1 MLIVDAGNSRIKV
14 AIVNDEKISQFEVFS
29 EANLVNFEFFLNQF
43 NYSKSL
49 ISSVKSDSETQLL
62 KSKLKN
68 CLDLKNAFIPLEIDY
83 KTKNTLGSDRIANA
97 VAAKFKAQ
105 KGALVI
111 DIGTCIKFDF
121 VNTKGVYEGGSIS
134 PGIQL
139 RYKSLNDYTGALPLL
154 KETSKINFLGK
165 STHECI
171 QSGVLNGIQ
180 GELNYLIDCYT
191 QNNKDL
197 TIFVTG
203 GDALCFDYSP
213 KKNIFVVENLT
224 LLGLSY
230 ILKANE

>member
-14 AIVNDEKISQFEVFS
+14 ALIKDEKINQFSVFSDSNLERFEIFLKQFE
-29 EANLVNFEFFLNQF
+29 
-43 NYSKSL
+43 YSKSI
-49 ISSVKSDSETQLL
+49 ISSVKSGFDTQFL

-68 CLDLKNAFIPLEIDY
+68 CLDLKDAFIPLEIDY
-83 KTKNTLGSDRIANA
+83 ITENTLGSDRIANA
-97 VAAKFKAQ
+97 VAAKFKAHNNV
-105 KGALVI
+105 LVL

-121 VNTKGVYEGGSIS
+121 VNEKGIYEGGSIS

-139 RYKSLNDYTGALPLL
+139 RYRSLNDYTGALPLL
-154 KETSKINFLGK
+154 SVTSKIDYLGK

-180 GELNYLIDCYT
+180 GELNYLIDSYN
-191 QNNKDL
+191 QKFSDL

-203 GDALCFDYSP
+203 GDALYFDYSP
-213 KKNIFVVENLT
+213 KNNIFVVENLT